1 MAYGDQKIE
10 DARTKPSSEE
20 AGSTLG
26 FSRPASAKV
35 AAVWGEIQRLGLES
49 HIAELDTVGYT
60 VIPPEKVAPPSFT
73 KRMIDAFRKVAR
85 KRLDVDLDLDKTDM
99 LSLEKIPWQ
108 PLNYMLFEDRVF
120 QEAACNPVALAF
132 ADYAV
137 GRSCMLSTCIGLVKG
152 PGSSE
157 LGLHTDHWAM
167 LIPSPYPAYP
177 LYINTHWLLTD
188 YTKEGGALCVVP
200 GSHLYGRAPEAG
212 EGLDERVAVEAPAG
226 SLVVWGGNTWHGS
239 FARKIPGLRLS
250 LVSSYTRPFVIPQEP
265 YKQNVTPEIIAANPP
280 RFHELMGKNLYQGF
294 KEEGPDEEKLA
305 LGIGTTRWD

>member
-1 MAYGDQKIE
+1 MQGSPRRA
-10 DARTKPSSEE
+10 SEK
-20 AGSTLG
+20 L
-26 FSRPASAKV
+26 
-35 AAVWGEIQRLGLES
+35 AAVWAEIQRLGLES
-49 HIAELDTVGYT
+49 HIAELDAVGYT

-73 KRMIDAFRKVAR
+73 KRMIEAFRKVTK
-85 KRLDVDLDLDKTDM
+85 KRLGVDLDLDIKTAM
-99 LSLEKIPWQ
+99 PWLEKIPWQ

-152 PGSSE
+152 PDASE
-157 LGLHTDHWAM
+157 LQLHTDHWAM
-167 LIPSPYPAYP
+167 LIPSPYPPYAMYV
-177 LYINTHWLLTD
+177 NTHWLLTD
-188 YTKEGGALCVVP
+188 YTKEGGALCFVP
-200 GSHLYGRAPEAG
+200 GSHKYGRAPEAG

-226 SLVVWGGNTWHGS
+226 SLVVWGGSTWHGS
-239 FARKIPGLRLS
+239 FARQVPGLRLS

-294 KEEGPDEEKLA
+294 KEEGFDEEKVA
-305 LGIGTTRWD
+305 LGIGSTWWD